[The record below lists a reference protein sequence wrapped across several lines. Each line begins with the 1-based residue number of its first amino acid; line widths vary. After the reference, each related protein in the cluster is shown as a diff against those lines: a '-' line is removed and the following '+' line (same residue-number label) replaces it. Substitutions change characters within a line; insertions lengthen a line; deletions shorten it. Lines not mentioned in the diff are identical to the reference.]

1 MHFNNFQT
9 NGSIRRVIPVLLQSD
24 SQKFIDK
31 LVNNPTAKYAVI
43 RLAVKLNYQNQR
55 LPADRRFVICKE
67 SFAMSPMVIF
77 AQKSSVV
84 LDYINR
90 KIEVFKTAGLIDLW
104 LKRFINKNSKNIDN
118 IHMNPLNFDHVKACF
133 LVLAV
138 GNVLSFAAFLVENL
152 MKLRR
157 SRNC

>member
-1 MHFNNFQT
+1 
-9 NGSIRRVIPVLLQSD
+9 VIPVLLQSD

-31 LVNNPTAKYAVI
+31 LINNPTAKYAVI

-77 AQKSSVV
+77 AQKNSVV
-84 LDYINR
+84 LNDINR
-90 KIEVFKTAGLIDLW
+90 KIEAFKSAGLTELW
-104 LKRFINKNSKNIDN
+104 LKKFINKNFKNVGD
-118 IHMNPLNFDHVKACF
+118 IHMNPLNFEHVKACF
-133 LVLAV
+133 LVLAI
-138 GNVLSFAAFLVENL
+138 GNGLSFAAFIVEKW